1 MFEVGGGH
9 TALLYSSPGCH
20 AQPVTSGQPQKDAAT
35 VLLHRIQGTTLQDS
49 SVSNRLPASWSS
61 ALLRALCFIHK
72 VRGESDRRQGYTL
85 FNARILS
92 ITTTSDDASQ
102 YLAVMNAIFAAQRE
116 NILIDACV
124 LGQQNSSFMQQACY
138 LTNGIYLKPSRP
150 EALVQYLLV
159 RRIFVLPLKMDV
171 SIFINRA
178 GLHIYLCRRHTHL
191 MHLQENICGFPLPP
205 QSTFVLPAS
214 VISGLLHWDTCVL
227 FVFLS
232 SAVKCQDV
240 LRAGL
245 TSQ

>member
-1 MFEVGGGH
+1 M
-9 TALLYSSPGCH
+9 LYSSPGCH

-35 VLLHRIQGTTLQDS
+35 VLLHRMQGTTSQDS

-72 VRGESDRRQGYTL
+72 VRGESDRGQGHTL

-178 GLHIYLCRRHTHL
+178 GLHIY
-191 MHLQENICGFPLPP
+191 
-205 QSTFVLPAS
+205 TFADG
-214 VISGLLHWDTCVL
+214 I
-227 FVFLS
+227 
-232 SAVKCQDV
+232 
-240 LRAGL
+240 RI
-245 TSQ
+245 